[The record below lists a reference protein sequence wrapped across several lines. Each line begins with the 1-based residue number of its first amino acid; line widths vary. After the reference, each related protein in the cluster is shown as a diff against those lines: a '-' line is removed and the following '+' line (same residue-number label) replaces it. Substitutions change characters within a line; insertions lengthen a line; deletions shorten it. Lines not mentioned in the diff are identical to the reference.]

1 MEVISEGKNFRLV
14 QEHELHDVMKVL
26 EKHLPYALKVRK
38 FKHKKKQFA
47 FNFIIMG
54 FLFEGPS
61 RMVVWN

>member
-38 FKHKKKQFA
+38 FKHTQKKNKFA
-47 FNFIIMG
+47 F
-54 FLFEGPS
+54 
-61 RMVVWN
+61 